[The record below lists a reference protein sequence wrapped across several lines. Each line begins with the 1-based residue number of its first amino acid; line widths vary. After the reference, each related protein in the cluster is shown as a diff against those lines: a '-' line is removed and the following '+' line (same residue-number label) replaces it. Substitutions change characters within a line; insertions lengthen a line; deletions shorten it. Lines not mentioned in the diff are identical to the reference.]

1 MFGEVSPMWS
11 NGPKPGH
18 FYDFPGK
25 ASSHDR
31 AMQPNAHTMAPM
43 STGASVIAVVYDGGV
58 VLAADKLA
66 SYGSM
71 ARFRD
76 VPRVF
81 KANEKAV
88 MGFGGDI
95 ADYQFI
101 RDIIEQK
108 VRDGG
113 IRGAA
118 PLDAGALHCWL
129 TRVLYNRRSRFDPL
143 WLSCV
148 VAGSKQGKLF
158 LGAVDKLGTAYEAE
172 EVCTGFGQQFVTPM
186 LRAARAKKADG
197 KLTKEEAT
205 QVIVDGMK
213 VLYYRDGRSFN
224 KYMLATVTLDGVEV
238 QDNLDLKRETN
249 WEMAHLVKGY

>member
-1 MFGEVSPMWS
+1 MAKLIRP
-11 NGPKPGH
+11 GPPC
-18 FYDFPGK
+18 
-25 ASSHDR
+25 R
-31 AMQPNAHTMAPM
+31 APM

-108 VRDGG
+108 V
-113 IRGAA
+113 
-118 PLDAGALHCWL
+118 
-129 TRVLYNRRSRFDPL
+129 
-143 WLSCV
+143 
-148 VAGSKQGKLF
+148 
-158 LGAVDKLGTAYEAE
+158 
-172 EVCTGFGQQFVTPM
+172 
-186 LRAARAKKADG
+186 
-197 KLTKEEAT
+197 
-205 QVIVDGMK
+205 
-213 VLYYRDGRSFN
+213 
-224 KYMLATVTLDGVEV
+224 
-238 QDNLDLKRETN
+238 
-249 WEMAHLVKGY
+249 